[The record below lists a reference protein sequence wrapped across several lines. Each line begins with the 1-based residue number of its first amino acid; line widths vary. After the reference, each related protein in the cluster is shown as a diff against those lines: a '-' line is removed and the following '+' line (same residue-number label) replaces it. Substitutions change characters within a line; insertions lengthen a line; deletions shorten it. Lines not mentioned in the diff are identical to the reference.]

1 MSNVQKVHRRAAVLS
16 IGDELTLGQ
25 TLDTNSKW
33 VSERLMDL
41 GIKPVEHVTVPDDL
55 EAHIRVL
62 LRLAHEVDV
71 IISTGGLG
79 PTADDLTRQAVAAA
93 SGDVLVEDVIS
104 LEEIK
109 AVFANRKR
117 EMPEVNR
124 VQALRPSRARA
135 ISNPH
140 GTAPGIHAVIGD
152 VDVFCA
158 PGPPG
163 EMFPMFR
170 ERISPLLRP
179 EPGRLVRT
187 RIIGCCGIGESEIA
201 TRLGELMGRERN
213 PLVGTTASGGIVTCR
228 VRVEGMMTGLE
239 AEGMLDEAEREI
251 RGKLGVHAFATGHN
265 SLARACV
272 EELKKRG
279 PHGGQTLGV
288 VESCTGGMLGAA
300 VTEIA
305 GSSAVFVG
313 GLQTYSNGL
322 KEKLAGVRSETLANF
337 GAVSGE
343 VAREMAVGGCAAL
356 GCEWC
361 VSVTGIA
368 GPDGGSVEKPVG
380 TVWIG
385 IAGPKGVVT
394 RRFAMSGERQPV
406 RQWSVTAAL
415 GALWMDLHQ
424 SEVKMLREQE
434 RRG

>member
-1 MSNVQKVHRRAAVLS
+1 
-16 IGDELTLGQ
+16 
-25 TLDTNSKW
+25 
-33 VSERLMDL
+33 MD
-41 GIKPVEHVTVPDDL
+41 
-55 EAHIRVL
+55 
-62 LRLAHEVDV
+62 
-71 IISTGGLG
+71 
-79 PTADDLTRQAVAAA
+79 
-93 SGDVLVEDVIS
+93 
-104 LEEIK
+104 
-109 AVFANRKR
+109 
-117 EMPEVNR
+117 
-124 VQALRPSRARA
+124 
-135 ISNPH
+135 
-140 GTAPGIHAVIGD
+140 
-152 VDVFCA
+152 
-158 PGPPG
+158 
-163 EMFPMFR
+163 
-170 ERISPLLRP
+170 
-179 EPGRLVRT
+179 
-187 RIIGCCGIGESEIA
+187 
-201 TRLGELMGRERN
+201 RERN
-213 PLVGTTASGGIVTCR
+213 PLVGTTASGGVVTCR

-239 AEGMLDEAEREI
+239 AEGLLDEAEREI

-279 PHGGQTLGV
+279 QMLGV

-300 VTEIA
+300 VTEVA

-313 GLQTYSNGL
+313 GLLTYSNGL
-322 KEKLAGVRSETLANF
+322 KEKLAGVRGETLAKF

-385 IAGPKGVVT
+385 IAGPGGVGGGVVT

-415 GALWMDLHQ
+415 GALWMDLNQ

-434 RRG
+434 RRH

>member
-1 MSNVQKVHRRAAVLS
+1 
-16 IGDELTLGQ
+16 
-25 TLDTNSKW
+25 
-33 VSERLMDL
+33 
-41 GIKPVEHVTVPDDL
+41 
-55 EAHIRVL
+55 
-62 LRLAHEVDV
+62 VDV

-79 PTADDLTRQAVAAA
+79 PTADDLTRQAIAAA

-109 AVFANRKR
+109 AVFASRRR

-124 VQALRPSRARA
+124 VQALRPSRALA

-163 EMFPMFR
+163 ELFPMFR
-170 ERISPLLRP
+170 EKISPMLRP

-201 TRLGELMGRERN
+201 TRLGGLMDRERN
-213 PLVGTTASGGIVTCR
+213 PLVGTTASGGVVTCR
-228 VRVEGMMTGLE
+228 VRVEGVMTGQMNGLD
-239 AEGMLDEAEREI
+239 ADGMLDEAEREI

-265 SLARACV
+265 SLPRACV

-279 PHGGQTLGV
+279 QKLSV
-288 VESCTGGMLGAA
+288 VESCTSGMVGAA
-300 VTEIA
+300 VTEVA

-313 GLQTYSNGL
+313 GLLTYSNEL
-322 KEKLAGVRSETLANF
+322 KEKLAGVKRETLEKH
-337 GAVSGE
+337 GAVSAE
-343 VAREMAVGGCAAL
+343 TAREMAVGGCQTL

-368 GPDGGSVEKPVG
+368 GPDGGSAAKPVG

-385 IAGPKGVVT
+385 IAGPHGVVT

-434 RRG
+434 RQKF

>member
-1 MSNVQKVHRRAAVLS
+1 
-16 IGDELTLGQ
+16 
-25 TLDTNSKW
+25 
-33 VSERLMDL
+33 
-41 GIKPVEHVTVPDDL
+41 
-55 EAHIRVL
+55 
-62 LRLAHEVDV
+62 
-71 IISTGGLG
+71 
-79 PTADDLTRQAVAAA
+79 
-93 SGDVLVEDVIS
+93 
-104 LEEIK
+104 
-109 AVFANRKR
+109 
-117 EMPEVNR
+117 
-124 VQALRPSRARA
+124 
-135 ISNPH
+135 
-140 GTAPGIHAVIGD
+140 
-152 VDVFCA
+152 
-158 PGPPG
+158 
-163 EMFPMFR
+163 
-170 ERISPLLRP
+170 
-179 EPGRLVRT
+179 
-187 RIIGCCGIGESEIA
+187 
-201 TRLGELMGRERN
+201 
-213 PLVGTTASGGIVTCR
+213 
-228 VRVEGMMTGLE
+228 LE
-239 AEGMLDEAEREI
+239 AEGLLDEAERQI

-272 EELKKRG
+272 EELKKRNEK
-279 PHGGQTLGV
+279 LGV

-300 VTEIA
+300 VTEVA

-322 KEKLAGVRSETLANF
+322 KEKLAGVRSETLAKC

-380 TVWIG
+380 TVSIG

-415 GALWMDLHQ
+415 GALWMDLNQ